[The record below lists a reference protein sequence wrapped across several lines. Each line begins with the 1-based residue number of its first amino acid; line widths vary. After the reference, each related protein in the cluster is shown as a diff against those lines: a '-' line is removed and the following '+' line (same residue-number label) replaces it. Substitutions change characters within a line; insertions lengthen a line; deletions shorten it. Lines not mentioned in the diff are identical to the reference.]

1 MTLCF
6 MGEGNEWKLLAQA
19 FVRKNVAIVQVNI
32 EKSGVSDYTK
42 WLHWLWQINGFIDN
56 IN

>member
-1 MTLCF
+1 

-56 IN
+56 KN